1 MLRYRLYRK
10 FGRMLKDSVRRMI
23 KQKLVYAGIKTD
35 VDLWLGLR
43 LMAIFLLSFA
53 IAIMPW
59 ALFKYMIDTTVATT
73 TQEEIVQLMV
83 TSLLLFL
90 TSFILLSFMFYMHLY
105 YIIDDRTKRVENILP
120 DYLFVMSANL
130 RAGMSPFNAFRLA
143 ALPDFGPLKEEVD
156 AVASKAATGGSLS
169 HALIELSQRVDSDLL
184 RRTITF
190 FEKGTKAGGKMADL
204 LEVSAEEMRKVHELK
219 KEMEIQTKSYMIF
232 IVFIVIFI
240 IPLLLSISSQFLQI
254 MVKMRNEQ
262 ASVISGA
269 EFGRFYFLKT
279 QINIQPSFI
288 DVLAIVSLTSITF
301 LVSIFIGTI
310 SEGKL
315 LYGVKYY
322 PVVLVLSLI
331 LYVAFRFVVS
341 SMLSVLA

>member
-1 MLRYRLYRK
+1 MIRYRVYKK
-10 FGRMLKDSVRRMI
+10 FGRVLKDSVRQMFSKRLMH
-23 KQKLVYAGIKTD
+23 AGIKTD
-35 VDLWLGLR
+35 VDLWIGLR
-43 LMAIFLLSFA
+43 LMIIFLFSFG
-53 IAIMPW
+53 IALLPW

-73 TQEEIVQLMV
+73 TQEEIVQLIVM
-83 TSLLLFL
+83 SLMMFI
-90 TSFILLSFMFYMHLY
+90 TSFVVFSFMFYMHLY
-105 YIIDDRTKRVENILP
+105 YVIDDRTKRIENILP

-156 AVASKAATGGSLS
+156 HVASKAATGGSLS
-169 HALIELSQRVDSDLL
+169 RALIELSQRVDSELL

-190 FEKGTKAGGKMADL
+190 FEKGTRAGGKMAEL

-262 ASVISGA
+262 ASVVTGA
-269 EFGRFYFLKT
+269 EFGRFQFLKT
-279 QINIQPSFI
+279 QINIEPAFI
-288 DVLAIVSLTSITF
+288 DVLATVSLTCITF

-315 LYGVKYY
+315 LYGIKYY
-322 PVVLVLSLI
+322 PIVLILSLI